1 MGQRNGN
8 FDVGSIATWI
18 NCFLATG
25 RVDRSMKLIERIPSA
40 ANFFLQL
47 RRVALTKRV
56 NLLFMLVK
64 LLARRLRKIDM
75 YFDLFIYYL
84 YPISFIRTFLSFLV

>member
-47 RRVALTKRV
+47 RRVALKRV